1 MDFLSLRSL
10 WSILIIY
17 IIIVIILCSGQNRLN
32 IPILYY
38 YFHLFDHFY
47 LTCEIWLINVASHFW
62 VLHEVNY
69 YFFDVYTQLCLRC
82 NFYWSI
88 VDLQCFVSFRYTT
101 KWFRGVCV
109 CIYIYIWSVITIY
122 IYIHTHTHF
131 TFFSIIVYYKILNR
145 VPCAIS
151 RSLFIYFIYSN
162 VYLLI
167 WLTSLNII
175 ISMSI
180 HVAANGIIS
189 FLMVE

>member
-101 KWFRGVCV
+101 KWFSYAYTINLFFFKFLSQWSCYRILSRISYYFLPQLYCYWHITYRSLRYTTWWLDT
-109 CIYIYIWSVITIY
+109 CIY
-122 IYIHTHTHF
+122 
-131 TFFSIIVYYKILNR
+131 
-145 VPCAIS
+145 
-151 RSLFIYFIYSN
+151 
-162 VYLLI
+162 
-167 WLTSLNII
+167 
-175 ISMSI
+175 
-180 HVAANGIIS
+180 
-189 FLMVE
+189 